1 MAFDLRVMSFK
12 AGLQLISG
20 VDRYGEAAGI
30 SNAAVLRQLVEHG
43 LTCLENGSLQ
53 LQPEPFLRSNAKKIS
68 RSLKRK
74 YRKNGKNRRRPERA
88 CRPELP
94 EDAPTGE

>member
-1 MAFDLRVMSFK
+1 MAFDLKVMSFK
-12 AGLQLISG
+12 ADLQLISG

-53 LQPEPFLRSNAKKIS
+53 LRPEPFLRSNAKKIS

-74 YRKNGKNRRRPERA
+74 YRKSGKNRRRPERA
-88 CRPELP
+88 SRPELP